1 MKPLDHRIYFD
12 AQATTPLLPEILE
25 AMLPFLEK
33 CHGRSDAAYLSAKKA
48 RKAKWEA
55 REKIAAMIGA
65 DSPEEIYFTQ
75 SDLQANHLAIMGY
88 TLAMEGVQGDWL
100 SSACDAPSVR
110 LCDSMTQRWSCRR
123 REFPVNVHGLAM
135 LDPLLE
141 QMQSHPL
148 MVSLPLTVPE
158 WGSVQ
163 SLEAIASACDSK
175 GVALFVDATH
185 GGGWH
190 TIDVSRIP
198 VSMLSLAP
206 HRFHGPAGVGL
217 LYRRKGTP
225 MGSLLPGERSEAALS
240 PGMESM
246 AAIVGAGEASAR
258 SPQGDPQVM
267 NTVRRIRHVLTEGLE
282 HHLDG
287 VAILQREDAC
297 SDLSHYLSVAIDGV
311 DGEALMLMANVR
323 GLECHSG
330 VSCRVSQGE
339 ADRLTRVCGLPEGF
353 LRSCITLSWHAMS
366 HEEEAHKA
374 LEILLGCVKTLREM
388 SPSWSRIASGENFSM
403 SRCYAQLCKDLREG
417 RGDHD
422 A

>member
-1 MKPLDHRIYFD
+1 
-12 AQATTPLLPEILE
+12 
-25 AMLPFLEK
+25 
-33 CHGRSDAAYLSAKKA
+33 
-48 RKAKWEA
+48 
-55 REKIAAMIGA
+55 
-65 DSPEEIYFTQ
+65 
-75 SDLQANHLAIMGY
+75 
-88 TLAMEGVQGDWL
+88 
-100 SSACDAPSVR
+100 
-110 LCDSMTQRWSCRR
+110 
-123 REFPVNVHGLAM
+123 
-135 LDPLLE
+135 
-141 QMQSHPL
+141 
-148 MVSLPLTVPE
+148 
-158 WGSVQ
+158 
-163 SLEAIASACDSK
+163 
-175 GVALFVDATH
+175 
-185 GGGWH
+185 
-190 TIDVSRIP
+190 
-198 VSMLSLAP
+198 
-206 HRFHGPAGVGL
+206 
-217 LYRRKGTP
+217 

-258 SPQGDPQVM
+258 SPQGDPEVM
-267 NTVRRIRHVLTEGLE
+267 GTVRRIRHVLAEGLE

-287 VAILQREDAC
+287 VAILQREDAR